1 MFNVEVLR
9 QTLDERIKFLNLTGR
24 DVLKFVHVPFTTPA
38 KSFVKTLDNA
48 AEELTEVTQVDAEI
62 EKDNEEDEGFVLGE
76 NEVKVELAKAEEM
89 PEAIFEPAPAP
100 RKID

>member
-48 AEELTEVTQVDAEI
+48 AEELSELNQVDDKT
-62 EKDNEEDEGFVLGE
+62 EKVYEEDE
-76 NEVKVELAKAEEM
+76 EVRQMLNNLE
-89 PEAIFEPAPAP
+89 
-100 RKID
+100 